1 MAARENLIIVLGTK
15 VATKLPTMK
24 LAGLANEIFK
34 WEKRFQNGR
43 HSKWPTV
50 LVANQ
55 KMTEYESGRCDNGDV
70 KYGR

>member
-1 MAARENLIIVLGTK
+1 
-15 VATKLPTMK
+15 MK
-24 LAGLANEIFK
+24 LVGLANEIFQ
-34 WEKRFQNGR
+34 WVKRFQNGR

-70 KYGR
+70 KYSR

>member
-1 MAARENLIIVLGTK
+1 MAARENLIIVLGKK

-24 LAGLANEIFK
+24 LAGLANEIFQ

-43 HSKWPTV
+43 QSKWPTV

-55 KMTEYESGRCDNGDV
+55 KMTEYESGRCDNDDV